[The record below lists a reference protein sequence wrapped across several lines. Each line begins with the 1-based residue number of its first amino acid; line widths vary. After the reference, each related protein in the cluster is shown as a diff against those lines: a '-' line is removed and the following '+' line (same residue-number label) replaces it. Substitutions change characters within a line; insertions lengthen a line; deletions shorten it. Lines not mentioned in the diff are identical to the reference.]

1 MANNYT
7 PIDDLENKV
16 QERQAVSKPIEVE
29 PITLTKESAEIK
41 EVVEHQ
47 PEKEVRPYI
56 TPRHETIELPPD
68 LKSLGVQSTTTTN
81 FPAYQNV
88 KLPISDDKVLVGLN
102 APISSSFRWLA
113 TLALYILRMAHLSLK
128 RVHGH
133 VVRVLQR

>member
-7 PIDDLENKV
+7 VIDDLIKK
-16 QERQAVSKPIEVE
+16 QPKQQVSKPIEVE
-29 PITLTKESAEIK
+29 PIPQAKETEEIR
-41 EVVEHQ
+41 EVIEHQ
-47 PEKEVRPYI
+47 PEKEVRPYVSS
-56 TPRHETIELPPD
+56 RHETIELPPD

-128 RVHGH
+128 KVHGH